1 MSRRMLVAFAS
12 LALAAPLAHAS
23 DEPVRLPLRDSLVRM
38 APRLDL
44 MQLFARLDRN
54 APSVETAD
62 GVNSPMNGMEL
73 VVARIGADGKVVMAC
88 VDNARAAAQFFEAP
102 VERIGRRKAQNQ

>member
-1 MSRRMLVAFAS
+1 MYRRLLVALAAM
-12 LALAAPLAHAS
+12 ALAAPLALAS
-23 DEPVRLPLRDSLVRM
+23 DEPVRLPLRDSIVRM

-44 MQLFARLDRN
+44 TELFARLGQ

-73 VVARIGADGKVVMAC
+73 VVARLGEDGKPVIAC
-88 VDNARAAAQFFEAP
+88 VDNAEAAQRFFEAP
-102 VERIGRRKAQNQ
+102 AESIGRRKAQNQ